1 MALKAALRQPEQ
13 WMGPGRCWHMGHS
26 CTPLLTNSPLGNPA
40 CCLALDCMDEL
51 EFQHV
56 NFHLHCSQSTTMQ
69 ADPINSQ
76 TTGCP
81 HPSVTPQ
88 TQSSAISFSLLWL
101 HMQSITSGWWSSGLW
116 AVGRRA
122 LLSGRAGYQPSIMAQ
137 PSLGHT
143 STETWMAQGT
153 DSSQADLWD
162 CTAHFHRLCVAV
174 LCSWHFSCYS
184 SNILHRGSGEQSME
198 PSPLWEASWAMSN
211 LSVNVI
217 LRHKITRPDAVGF
230 YAWKTTLKMSSNM
243 RIWTVIFCGESVW
256 ELLADSS
263 ITVLWQQK

>member
-26 CTPLLTNSPLGNPA
+26 CTPLLTNSPLGKPV

-81 HPSVTPQ
+81 RPSVTPQ

-101 HMQSITSGWWSSGLW
+101 HMQSITWL
-116 AVGRRA
+116 VIVRA
-122 LLSGRAGYQPSIMAQ
+122 LGSGQEGSALGEGRVPTFYHGSAQ
-137 PSLGHT
+137 PGAHQHGDMDGSRNWLFPGRSLRLH
-143 STETWMAQGT
+143 SPFP
-153 DSSQADLWD
+153 QA
-162 CTAHFHRLCVAV
+162 
-174 LCSWHFSCYS
+174 LCSCSLQLALF
-184 SNILHRGSGEQSME
+184 
-198 PSPLWEASWAMSN
+198 
-211 LSVNVI
+211 
-217 LRHKITRPDAVGF
+217 
-230 YAWKTTLKMSSNM
+230 
-243 RIWTVIFCGESVW
+243 
-256 ELLADSS
+256 LL
-263 ITVLWQQK
+263 LQ